1 MTVEIK
7 SGSLSE
13 FFVSAKETAKE
24 IDLGKKVTKKNTIWV
39 DPKAVKNSYAFTPK
53 DLLLLLKP
61 ERTNLVKYLRKE
73 KRVIFSKLLEVLNRS
88 PASLNKDLKILS
100 KYDLIRV
107 SRESNPGHGIHKIIE
122 SSLGNQK
129 IDFRVQI

>member
-1 MTVEIK
+1 MTIEIK
-7 SGSLSE
+7 SGSLSD
-13 FFVSAKETAKE
+13 FFASAKETAKE
-24 IDLGKKVTKKNTIWV
+24 IDEGKPLTKKNTVWV
-39 DPKAVKNSYAFTPK
+39 DPK

-122 SSLGNQK
+122 SSLGNEK

>member
-7 SGSLSE
+7 SGSLSD
-13 FFVSAKETAKE
+13 FFASAKETAKE
-24 IDLGKKVTKKNTIWV
+24 IDRGEQLTKKNTVWV
-39 DPKAVKNSYAFTPK
+39 DPK

-88 PASLNKDLKILS
+88 PASLNKDLQILS

>member
-1 MTVEIK
+1 MTIEIK
-7 SGSLSE
+7 SGSLSD
-13 FFVSAKETAKE
+13 FFASAKETAKE
-24 IDLGKKVTKKNTIWV
+24 IDSGKQLTKKNTVWV
-39 DPKAVKNSYAFTPK
+39 DPK

-61 ERTNLVKYLRKE
+61 ERTNLVQYLRKE
-73 KRVIFSKLLEVLNRS
+73 KRVIFSKLLKVLNRS

-100 KYDLIRV
+100 KYDLIHI

>member
-1 MTVEIK
+1 MTIEIK

-13 FFVSAKETAKE
+13 FFASAKETAKE
-24 IDLGKKVTKKNTIWV
+24 IDSRKKLTKKNTVWV
-39 DPKAVKNSYAFTPK
+39 DPK

-61 ERTNLVKYLRKE
+61 ERTNLVQYLRKE

-100 KYDLIRV
+100 KYGLIRV

>member
-13 FFVSAKETAKE
+13 FFASAKETAKE
-24 IDLGKKVTKKNTIWV
+24 IDRGEKITKKNTVWV
-39 DPKAVKNSYAFTPK
+39 DPK

-88 PASLNKDLKILS
+88 PASLNKDLQILS

>member
-1 MTVEIK
+1 MTIEIK
-7 SGSLSE
+7 SGSLTD
-13 FFVSAKETAKE
+13 FFASAKETAKE
-24 IDLGKKVTKKNTIWV
+24 IDSGKQLTKKNTVWV
-39 DPKAVKNSYAFTPK
+39 DPK

-61 ERTNLVKYLRKE
+61 ERTNLVQYLRKE

-100 KYDLIRV
+100 KYDLIRI

>member
-1 MTVEIK
+1 MTIEIK
-7 SGSLSE
+7 SGSLTD
-13 FFVSAKETAKE
+13 FFASAKETANE
-24 IDLGKKVTKKNTIWV
+24 IDSGKQLTKKNTVWV
-39 DPKAVKNSYAFTPK
+39 DPK

-61 ERTNLVKYLRKE
+61 ERTNLVQYLRKE

-100 KYDLIRV
+100 KYDLIRI